1 VEKEVMNAKPTHTG
15 YLRLLI
21 WCLALVALTL
31 PLPTQALP
39 KSNAITDG
47 SVLLRLS
54 LPLREPSLKELDE
67 SLFTLDQD
75 LKYNRWSFARRDADH
90 LTQILTKNAENWIA
104 TLPIEEQ
111 AQAQAEAEAIK
122 EHLHRV
128 NEKTK
133 LKSRGKSEARQS
145 YEEVS
150 KTLTLFE
157 NHWAITELPFQIPSE
172 YDGLPRLLGRA
183 TVELDTTAGSMTVVL
198 DGYSAPLTAGNF
210 ADLVKK
216 GFYDGLPFDRVENF
230 FLIQAGDPP
239 GNIDGYLD
247 PLTGEIRTIPM
258 EILLKGD
265 SSPVYGLTL
274 EQTGRW
280 DAEPL
285 LPFSAEGAIAM
296 ARYPDDPNSASSQF
310 FIFFAEPDLT
320 PAGLNLMDGRY
331 AVFGYVTQGLET
343 IHKIKLDDRILQAR
357 LVSGEENLFT

>member
-1 VEKEVMNAKPTHTG
+1 MKAKG
-15 YLRLLI
+15 IRRVWLKLLI
-21 WCLALVALTL
+21 WCLAFVVLTL
-31 PLPTQALP
+31 SLPAQALP

-67 SLFTLDQD
+67 SFFTLDQD
-75 LKYNRWSFARRDADH
+75 LKYNRWSFAHRDADH
-90 LTQILTKNAENWIA
+90 LSQILTKNAPHWIA
-104 TLPIEEQ
+104 TLPPEEQ
-111 AQAQAEAEAIK
+111 SQARSEVESIK
-122 EHLHRV
+122 NQLQTV
-128 NEKTK
+128 GEKTK
-133 LKSRGKSEARQS
+133 LKSRGKSAARQS
-145 YEEVS
+145 YEDVS
-150 KTLTLFE
+150 QTLTLFE
-157 NHWAITELPFQIPSE
+157 NHWAITEFPFQIPSE

-183 TVELDTTAGSMTVVL
+183 TVELETTAGSMTAVL

-239 GNIDGYLD
+239 GAIDSYLD
-247 PLTGEIRTIPM
+247 PMTGQIRTIPM
-258 EILLKGD
+258 EILLQGD
-265 SSPVYGLTL
+265 PSPVYGMTI
-274 EQTGRW
+274 EETGRW
-280 DAEPL
+280 DVEPV

-331 AVFGYVTQGLET
+331 AIFGYVTQGLET
-343 IHKIKLDDRILQAR
+343 IHKIKLEDRILHAR
-357 LVSGEENLFT
+357 LVSGEENLFS